1 MTLLR
6 CSTLLCNPVSRT
18 RCFVK
23 WPQPE
28 GSVHELA
35 SKKTILYTTVLKLDF
50 FSRSYKYEAHLLLT
64 IFLIL
69 YFPSVHIVH
78 FLGICV
84 VMLCVIF
91 LEVDNFAC
99 GRFSLKEWAVTCI
112 LQKYF
117 PVKKKSYIGF
127 VCYLNFGCIL

>member
-23 WPQPE
+23 CAPNRRGQYMNLHQKE
-28 GSVHELA
+28 
-35 SKKTILYTTVLKLDF
+35 TILYTTVLKLDF
-50 FSRSYKYEAHLLLT
+50 FSHSYKYEAHLLLT

-78 FLGICV
+78 FLGICL

-99 GRFSLKEWAVTCI
+99 SRFSLKEWAVTCI

-117 PVKKKSYIGF
+117 PVKKKVI
-127 VCYLNFGCIL
+127 

>member
-1 MTLLR
+1 M
-6 CSTLLCNPVSRT
+6 N
-18 RCFVK
+18 F
-23 WPQPE
+23 
-28 GSVHELA
+28 A
-35 SKKTILYTTVLKLDF
+35 SKDNSLYNRAKMKKKNGTSFHILINMK
-50 FSRSYKYEAHLLLT
+50 AHLLLT

-78 FLGICV
+78 FLGICL

-99 GRFSLKEWAVTCI
+99 SRFSLKEWAVTCI

-117 PVKKKSYIGF
+117 PVKKSYIGF

>member
-1 MTLLR
+1 M
-6 CSTLLCNPVSRT
+6 N
-18 RCFVK
+18 F
-23 WPQPE
+23 
-28 GSVHELA
+28 A
-35 SKKTILYTTVLKLDF
+35 SKDNSLYNSAKIWDF
-50 FSRSYKYEAHLLLT
+50 FSHSYKYGAHLLLT

-78 FLGICV
+78 FLGICL

-117 PVKKKSYIGF
+117 PVQKKLYRFCLLS
-127 VCYLNFGCIL
+127 

>member
-6 CSTLLCNPVSRT
+6 CSILLCNLVSKT
-18 RCFVK
+18 RCFCKV
-23 WPQPE
+23 WSQQE
-28 GSVHELA
+28 DNSWTSHQ
-35 SKKTILYTTVLKLDF
+35 KTILYTTVLKKWDF
-50 FSRSYKYEAHLLLT
+50 FSHSYKYEAHLLLT

-78 FLGICV
+78 FLGMCL

-117 PVKKKSYIGF
+117 PVQKKLYRFCLLS
-127 VCYLNFGCIL
+127 